1 MFIHML
7 EQVFWASLLILDV
20 KSGQYPGTVGAGALG
35 EWKSPLRKRDKLY
48 VLISSLPNTTK
59 GNNRLISAPGDGVFS

>member
-1 MFIHML
+1 ML

-35 EWKSPLRKRDKLY
+35 E
-48 VLISSLPNTTK
+48 
-59 GNNRLISAPGDGVFS
+59 